1 MIIRDI
7 SFSSPEDNIVF
18 DEVLL
23 KLAEQNSSEEVL
35 RFWES
40 PQTFI
45 VLGRVGKINDDV
57 KKSTVLR
64 DKIPVLRRSSGG
76 GTVVQGPGCLN
87 YTTILNKEKTPSVK
101 DLKCSYEYILG
112 SVVSALKS
120 VGIEATYLPISDI
133 ALAGTKCKCSGN
145 AQKRGRNYILHH
157 GTLLYDFPL
166 AHIEQYLTIPKDMPE
181 YRHNRNHLEFVENVA
196 VSAEDFKSALCNV
209 FKATEFD
216 NQVSEVEHQLIAEI
230 KSAGNTLVEF

>member
-40 PQTFI
+40 PQTFV
-45 VLGRVGKINDDV
+45 VLGRIGRVDEDV
-57 KKSTVLR
+57 KTETVLR
-64 DKIPVLRRSSGG
+64 ENVPVLRRSSGG

-101 DLKCSYEYILG
+101 DLKCSYQYILG

-120 VGIEATYLPISDI
+120 VGVEATYLPISDI
-133 ALAGTKCKCSGN
+133 ALLGTKCKCSGN

-166 AHIEQYLTIPKDMPE
+166 SYIERYLTIPKDMPD
-181 YRHNRNHLEFVENVA
+181 YRHNREHLEFVENVD
-196 VSAEDFKSALCNV
+196 VSAADFKSALSRV
-209 FKATEFD
+209 FGASQR
-216 NQVSEVEHQLIAEI
+216 NNAVSEEEYQLMAEI
-230 KSAGNTLVEF
+230 KAAGKTLIEL